1 MLWFLLVARPLVINF
16 DENIKNTLNVC
27 GMSKRS
33 EKKNLNFFIY
43 FVGAIIIDNYLE
55 CGWRMKITAVVFD
68 RLMPRSQPN
77 IV

>member
-1 MLWFLLVARPLVINF
+1 VWN
-16 DENIKNTLNVC
+16 EQ
-27 GMSKRS
+27 RS

-68 RLMPRSQPN
+68 RRCSLSLTHSCPILNQISSEFNNVKEQEQK
-77 IV
+77 